1 MIVEEKGLEYLDK
14 KDIFSK
20 QDYFDVLK
28 CNGYTKTQDSFL
40 VSFQKL
46 VNDGLVQRVGRNIYQ
61 IARDNLF
68 SYEYAY
74 SDLANEV
81 SNCIN
86 KNYKYMNYVVFETV
100 QLNEFINHQL
110 GRNTIFIFIDNE
122 VINFAFNTLKDK
134 FGNKVMLSPRVI
146 EFNQYRSEN
155 MIILRR
161 LVSES
166 PQNSKNLWHITLE
179 KMLVDIMADSL
190 IKETF
195 AESEYKFIYEN
206 TFNKYIIDESKMFRY
221 AKRRNIADK
230 IKKFIESETA
240 IILKTEVKDDKKRKF

>member
-1 MIVEEKGLEYLDK
+1 MVIEEKGLEYIDK

-28 CNGYTKTQDSFL
+28 CNGYKKTQDSFL

-46 VNDGLVQRVGRNIYQ
+46 VNDGLVQRVGRNAYQ
-61 IARDNLF
+61 IARDNLYL
-68 SYEYAY
+68 YEYTY
-74 SDLANEV
+74 SNLANEV
-81 SNCIN
+81 SKYIN
-86 KNYKYMNYVVFETV
+86 SNYSFMNYVIFETI

-110 GRNTIFIFIDNE
+110 GRNTIFIFVDNE
-122 VINFAFNTLKDK
+122 VINFVFNTLKDTFK
-134 FGNKVMLSPRVI
+134 NKVMLSPRII
-146 EFNQYRSEN
+146 EFNQYRSED

-166 PQNSKNLWHITLE
+166 PQNPKKLWYITLE

-195 AESEYKFIYEN
+195 SESEYKSIYEN
-206 TFNKYIIDESKMFRY
+206 AFNKYIVDESKMFRY
-221 AKRRNIADK
+221 ARRRNVADK
-230 IKKFIESETA
+230 IKNFIKNETN
-240 IILKTEVKDDKKRKF
+240 IMLKTEDKDDK